1 MDRSPER
8 ISSLCSDAAAADWVT
23 RPSASRTRAS
33 TSAGPAWSTMT
44 SSRPQSG
51 ATAARPPS
59 VTTAMSGTDVPVAR
73 STRLVERAASRS
85 RRASSS
91 TRSAGGASTSAAAS
105 SGSTRTVCPSSPSVG
120 KTSAEDPG
128 AFVRSSKVATSS
140 YLPEDP
146 RTAGDA
152 AQETFGVQNSRVHLV
167 TQDGERLA
175 ALHVPGPAE
184 PELPLAVV
192 VAHGFTGSIDRP
204 AVRAVVDALSKHA
217 GVVAFDFPGQGR
229 SSGHSTL
236 GDKEALDLDAAVRH
250 ARELGY
256 ADVVTCGW
264 SMGGSVVLRHAA
276 LMPEVEGQS
285 VEGQSVDGVV
295 SVSAVSRWFYRDT
308 KPMRRLHWA
317 VESRFGRMVARHALK
332 TRITAA
338 GWVEVPES
346 PVEVVGRIAPIPL
359 LLVHGDADHYFPVE
373 HPEALFA
380 AASEPKEL
388 WLLEGFGHAENAA
401 GPELLDRIGAHLGE
415 LVSRG
420 RVP

>member
-1 MDRSPER
+1 MDRSPDR
-8 ISSLCSDAAAADWVT
+8 ISSLCSDAAAAVWLT
-23 RPSASRTRAS
+23 RPRASRTRAS

-59 VTTAMSGTDVPVAR
+59 VTTATSGTDVPVAR
-73 STRLVERAASRS
+73 NTRLVERAASRS

-91 TRSAGGASTSAAAS
+91 TRSAGGASTNAAAS
-105 SGSTRTVCPSSPSVG
+105 RGSTRTVCPSSPSVG
-120 KTSAEDPG
+120 KTSAEGPG
-128 AFVRSSKVATSS
+128 ELVRSSKVATSS
-140 YLPEDP
+140 SLPEDP

-175 ALHVPGPAE
+175 ALHAPGPAE
-184 PELPLAVV
+184 PERPLAVV
-192 VAHGFTGSIDRP
+192 VAHGFTGAIDRP
-204 AVRAVVDALSKHA
+204 AVRAVVDALAKHA
-217 GVVAFDFPGQGR
+217 GVVAFDFRGHGG
-229 SSGHSTL
+229 SSGQSTL
-236 GDKEALDLDAAVRH
+236 GDKEILDLDAAVRH

-276 LMPEVEGQS
+276 LLRDI
-285 VEGQSVDGVV
+285 DGVV

-317 VESRFGRMVARHALK
+317 VESRLGRLVARHALK
-332 TRITAA
+332 TRITAD
-338 GWVEVPES
+338 GWAEVPAS

-359 LLVHGDADHYFPVE
+359 LLVHGDSDHYFPVE

-380 AASEPKEL
+380 AANEPKEL

-401 GPELLDRIGAHLGE
+401 TPAVLERIGAHLPA
-415 LVSRG
+415 LVAKG